1 LKASAQLIPDR
12 LVRLNDKKTD
22 SHEPVSPQL
31 KSTDALF
38 AALAS
43 RMPGRRAP
51 RSRCLDD
58 ESMIGRKGAAMMV
71 KLRKLCGGV

>member
-1 LKASAQLIPDR
+1 LKLSAQLIPDR

-43 RMPGRRAP
+43 RMPGRRA
-51 RSRCLDD
+51 RRGADASMMSR
-58 ESMIGRKGAAMMV
+58 
-71 KLRKLCGGV
+71 